1 MHKNCITLPITKNFI
16 PFPKQIDK
24 PITLNPNNNNNNNK
38 IKIDKLSH
46 EQLLNINDLNIE
58 KYKNRQS
65 EIIYSEEEYFGNK
78 KISFEELTDI
88 INLKEPYPENNYKNF
103 KFKNYNP
110 NNNIFFNSNF
120 ESGNLRMA
128 IKHSDNEYDL
138 IIRPDNNSIRTFQWF
153 FFLVQ
158 LNPNNKNINLQDKNI
173 IKFNI
178 INISKKSIILN
189 ENIKVLSYYNNYW
202 SRDTFN
208 IFFYQNYIPFND
220 IQNNIYTIYNSNNSL
235 NINTNNSN
243 DINNNEILF
252 FNTLTFSFNF
262 SKIETKEKYVLF
274 SYCYPYTYSNLS
286 NFLSS
291 ISINTNY
298 LRFEEIGKT
307 NLKNPLQMLLITN
320 FKDTFENLSKKQCIL
335 LTSRVHPGESNSSY
349 IIEGLIEFLL
359 SNDPIAIKLRKIFIF
374 KIIPMLNPDGVI
386 LGNFRCNFKGFDL
399 NRMWTEENN
408 EFCPTIY
415 YVHQIIQKTLNS
427 REIFFYCDFHGHSV
441 KQNFFLYSCK
451 EKRENNINYVKYHE
465 LVFSYIFNR
474 ENIYFDKKSCYNK
487 IHPSK
492 MKTAR
497 AVMKLKYGID
507 LSYCLETSLGSIKI
521 QKGLIYPF
529 TIELYK
535 KIGKD
540 FCIALSK
547 LVNTKIYFE
556 MLNLIKIEKKDKE
569 NKIKERKKGKKKS
582 TKDKDVVLP
591 LITNVNNNNNNN
603 NYIHPFSS
611 YKRNKSEHSLR
622 NSYYGKKCFMSINK

>member
-16 PFPKQIDK
+16 AFLKQIDK
-24 PITLNPNNNNNNNK
+24 TITLNPNNNNNNNK

-128 IKHSDNEYDL
+128 IKHTDNEYDL

-262 SKIETKEKYVLF
+262 SKIDTKEKYVLF

-298 LRFEEIGKT
+298 LFFEEI
-307 NLKNPLQMLLITN
+307 
-320 FKDTFENLSKKQCIL
+320 
-335 LTSRVHPGESNSSY
+335 
-349 IIEGLIEFLL
+349 
-359 SNDPIAIKLRKIFIF
+359 
-374 KIIPMLNPDGVI
+374 
-386 LGNFRCNFKGFDL
+386 
-399 NRMWTEENN
+399 
-408 EFCPTIY
+408 
-415 YVHQIIQKTLNS
+415 
-427 REIFFYCDFHGHSV
+427 
-441 KQNFFLYSCK
+441 
-451 EKRENNINYVKYHE
+451 
-465 LVFSYIFNR
+465 
-474 ENIYFDKKSCYNK
+474 
-487 IHPSK
+487 
-492 MKTAR
+492 
-497 AVMKLKYGID
+497 
-507 LSYCLETSLGSIKI
+507 
-521 QKGLIYPF
+521 
-529 TIELYK
+529 
-535 KIGKD
+535 
-540 FCIALSK
+540 
-547 LVNTKIYFE
+547 
-556 MLNLIKIEKKDKE
+556 
-569 NKIKERKKGKKKS
+569 
-582 TKDKDVVLP
+582 
-591 LITNVNNNNNNN
+591 
-603 NYIHPFSS
+603 
-611 YKRNKSEHSLR
+611 
-622 NSYYGKKCFMSINK
+622 